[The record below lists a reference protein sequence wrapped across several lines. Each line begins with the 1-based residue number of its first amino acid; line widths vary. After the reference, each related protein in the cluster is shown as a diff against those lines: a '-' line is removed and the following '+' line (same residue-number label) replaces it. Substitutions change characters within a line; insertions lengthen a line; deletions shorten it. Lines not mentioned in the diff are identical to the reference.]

1 MKNERSNVRIFDPNQ
16 LNNFSRNVTF
26 VSKFLGVISVIRMGE
41 EKKIFRRSF
50 EQYNLETIFINI
62 TIRRNDHRTN

>member
-26 VSKFLGVISVIRMGE
+26 VSKFRVISVIRMSE

-50 EQYNLETIFINI
+50 EQYNLETIFINR

>member
-26 VSKFLGVISVIRMGE
+26 VSKFLGVISVIRLSE
-41 EKKIFRRSF
+41 EKKIF
-50 EQYNLETIFINI
+50 NINI
-62 TIRRNDHRTN
+62 SKKFRTI